1 MRSRVA
7 LVVQVAL
14 PILAALLVAPFSVR
28 FEGFWPWDPRVVDL
42 EVYQYTGQVL
52 LQGGDILTARTP
64 RDGLAFIYPPFAA
77 LLCVP
82 LVLVTPV
89 LLKVLWLAAT
99 AVAVVAVVHRLG
111 LTGWWLSLAATA
123 AVLFVE
129 PVRETLGFGQVNVF
143 LMAMVVLDLVPG
155 PRLPPWRRRLLPP
168 GVLTGLA
175 TAIKVTPALFVVYLL
190 LARQWRT
197 ARTTLVAVGAATL
210 LGAVF
215 MPRES
220 LAFWQFLLAGDTR
233 TGSTSFLF
241 NQSILAATLRF
252 AGNGMTVYYAGLA
265 VSAVVAFGGAWAA
278 ARWHLRGQP
287 LLAVSLCGVATL
299 LASPLSWTHHF
310 VWVVPLA
317 AVVVDRGLPALVRG
331 LSAAFVVWVAAAEFK
346 HLPWG
351 EDVELTYGPAE
362 QLISGVTPILGTAL
376 VVIALVEAY
385 RSTNRT
391 AQPRAETIAV
401 Q

>member
-1 MRSRVA
+1 MRNRGR
-7 LVVQVAL
+7 LLVQVAL

-42 EVYQYTGQVL
+42 EVYQYTGHVL

-89 LLKVLWLAAT
+89 LLKVVWLAAT
-99 AVAVVAVVHRLG
+99 AVAVVAVLHRLG

-123 AVLFVE
+123 AILFVE

-143 LMAMVVLDLVPG
+143 LMAIVVLDLVPG
-155 PRLPPWRRRLLPP
+155 PRLLPGRRLLPA

-197 ARTTLVAVGAATL
+197 ARVTLIAAGAATL
-210 LGAVF
+210 LGAVL
-215 MPRES
+215 MPTES

-252 AGNGMTVYYAGLA
+252 AGADMTVYYAGLA
-265 VSAVVAFGGAWAA
+265 LSAVVAFAGAWAA
-278 ARWHLRGQP
+278 AQWHGRGHP
-287 LLAVSLCGVATL
+287 LFAVSLCGVATL

-317 AVVVDRGLPALVRG
+317 AVVVDRGLSALVRG
-331 LSAAFVVWVAAAEFK
+331 FSAAFVVWVAAAEFK

-362 QLISGVTPILGTAL
+362 QLLSGVTPILGVVL
-376 VVIALVEAY
+376 VVVAMVESR
-385 RSTNRT
+385 RSTKWT
-391 AQPRAETIAV
+391 AQPSAETVAV